1 MINLLRALGIREC
14 VHTRKKCD
22 TCPFFCRKMIKSDD
36 SFKEFVAYYKT
47 TNFILDFYIYYKVI
61 GFLEII
67 ITKYGDLLEFRCEL
81 GLFPVFGR
89 IAHVITFKM
98 TLLGVFAFGQ

>member
-1 MINLLRALGIREC
+1 MRVYAKKMRHVSFLLQ
-14 VHTRKKCD
+14 
-22 TCPFFCRKMIKSDD
+22 KMIKSDD

-47 TNFILDFYIYYKVI
+47 TNFILDFYIYYYVI

-67 ITKYGDLLEFRCEL
+67 ITKYGDLLEFRCDL

-89 IAHVITFKM
+89 IAHVITFKT
-98 TLLGVFAFGQ
+98 TLLGIFAFGQ